1 MNKIIIICLYV
12 LFLCFPVFAD
22 KIKDDSGNEINVDKP
37 FKRIIS
43 LYGAHTENL
52 FSLGLDKE
60 IIGVSKNESYPPK
73 ALEKPVF
80 SYHDD
85 AEKFMA
91 ARPDLV
97 LVRPMIARVYQPFIK
112 KLEQAGIIVVSLQPV
127 GIEDMYNYWQNL
139 GILTGREQAAA
150 FMIKEFGDAVEDF
163 KKQAGQIPYEK
174 RKKVYFEAIH
184 QKMKTF
190 AAHST
195 AMFVLLTAGGIN
207 IAEHAS
213 QMRQTNIAAFGKER
227 ILAKA
232 GEIDVFIA
240 QQGTMNPVSVEI
252 IKNEPG
258 FHVIKAVYNN
268 QVYMVDELIVSR
280 PTMRLLEG
288 IQKIAEILYPEIMQ
302 DKLSKRLPPK

>member
-1 MNKIIIICLYV
+1 MFISCI
-12 LFLCFPVFAD
+12 PAFALGKTITD
-22 KIKDDSGNEINVDKP
+22 RSGNEIKVDKP

-73 ALEKPVF
+73 ALTKQVF

-91 ARPDLV
+91 AKPDLI
-97 LVRPMIARVYQPFIK
+97 LVRPMIARVYQPFVK

-127 GIEDMYNYWQNL
+127 GVEDMYRYWQDL
-139 GILTGREQAAA
+139 GILTGREQAAES
-150 FMIKEFGDAVEDF
+150 MIQRFQDAVLKVKEHVRL
-163 KKQAGQIPYEK
+163 IPYEQ

-190 AAHST
+190 SKDSM
-195 AMFVLLTAGGIN
+195 AMFALLTAGGIN

-232 GEIDVFIA
+232 NEIDIFLA

-252 IKNEPG
+252 IKNETG
-258 FHVIKAVYNN
+258 FHALRAVRNN
-268 QVYMVDELIVSR
+268 QVYMIDELIVSR
-280 PTMRLLEG
+280 PTMRLLQG
-288 IQKIAEILYPEIMQ
+288 IRRIGRVLNPEIIWE
-302 DKLSKRLPPK
+302 

>member
-1 MNKIIIICLYV
+1 MNKIFIICLYV
-12 LFLCFPVFAD
+12 LFLCFPVWAET
-22 KIKDDSGNEINVDKP
+22 ITDDSGILVKVDKP
-37 FKRIIS
+37 FERIIS

-60 IIGVSKNESYPPK
+60 IIGVSKNESHPPK
-73 ALEKPVF
+73 AMTKPVF

-97 LVRPMIARVYQPFIK
+97 LIRPMIARGYQPFIK
-112 KLEQAGIIVVSLQPV
+112 KLEQAGIVVVSLQPV
-127 GIEDMYNYWQNL
+127 GVEDMYLYWQNL
-139 GILTGREQAAA
+139 GLLTNREQAAA
-150 FMIKEFGDAVEDF
+150 IMIQRF
-163 KKQAGQIPYEK
+163 KDEVQKFKLKVQSIPQEH

-190 AAHST
+190 APDSMS
-195 AMFVLLTAGGIN
+195 MFVLLSAGGIN
-207 IAEHAS
+207 IAENAS
-213 QMRQTNIAAFGKER
+213 QMRQTNIAAFGKEQ

-232 GEIDVFIA
+232 TEIDVFIA

-258 FHVIKAVYNN
+258 FHVVKAVYNN
-268 QVYMVDELIVSR
+268 QIYMVDELIVSR

-288 IQKIAEILYPEIMQ
+288 IQRIGRILYPDIIW
-302 DKLSKRLPPK
+302 DK